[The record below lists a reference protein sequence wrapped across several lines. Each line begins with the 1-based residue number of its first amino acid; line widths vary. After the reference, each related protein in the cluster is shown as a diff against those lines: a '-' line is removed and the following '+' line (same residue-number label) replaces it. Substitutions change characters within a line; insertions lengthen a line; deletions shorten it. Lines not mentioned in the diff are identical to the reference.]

1 MKIVKE
7 YLCNDRTPTIDELK
21 KNLSI
26 SLMPMIAWLS

>member
-21 KNLSI
+21 NLSI